1 MRYNGT
7 TMRQCVIEVSG
18 KVQGVFFRDFT
29 KREAERLRI
38 TGWVRNEP
46 DGSVRVV
53 AQGGEAFL
61 KKFIARLQQGP
72 PRAQVDF
79 LSVRWEQPQETFSHF
94 DILR

>member
-1 MRYNGT
+1 M
-7 TMRQCVIEVSG
+7 IEVSG

-61 KKFIARLQQGP
+61 KKFIARLRQGP